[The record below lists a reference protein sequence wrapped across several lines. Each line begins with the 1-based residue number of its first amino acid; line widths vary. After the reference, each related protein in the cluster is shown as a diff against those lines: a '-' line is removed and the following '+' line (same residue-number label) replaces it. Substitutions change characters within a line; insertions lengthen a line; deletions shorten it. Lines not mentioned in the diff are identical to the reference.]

1 MGTYKED
8 DLDWKKRK
16 ILFGFCFFI
25 LSNTSVGNMYYFIPK
40 NVFQKKK
47 KKRRNDISSLH
58 CLLSWIKADAAKSL
72 QSCPTLCDPIP
83 GILQARTLE
92 WVAISFSNA

>member
-8 DLDWKKRK
+8 DLDGKKRK

-47 KKRRNDISSLH
+47 KEEEMTFPAFI
-58 CLLSWIKADAAKSL
+58 AY
-72 QSCPTLCDPIP
+72 
-83 GILQARTLE
+83 
-92 WVAISFSNA
+92 